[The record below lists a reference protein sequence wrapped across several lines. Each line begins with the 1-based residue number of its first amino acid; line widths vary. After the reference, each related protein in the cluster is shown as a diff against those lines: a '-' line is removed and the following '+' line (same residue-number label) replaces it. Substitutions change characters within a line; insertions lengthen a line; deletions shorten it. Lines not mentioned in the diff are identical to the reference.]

1 MIMLSKTPFRI
12 SCSACLLLI
21 LTIVATGCGQ
31 SADSAMYLG
40 NEEATREHMKEV
52 DNEEHSH
59 AGLTPASAAAPARS
73 IEGAGVQEEESR
85 AQQMGR

>member
-1 MIMLSKTPFRI
+1 MIMLTTNALRI
-12 SCSACLLLI
+12 PCTACLLLI

-40 NEEATREHMKEV
+40 NEEATREHMQEV

-59 AGLTPASAAAPARS
+59 AGLIPASAAPARS
-73 IEGAGVQEEESR
+73 IEGAGIQEEESR